1 MFLFLFL
8 LVFIIIVII
17 IIIIIIIISGDDAEI
32 ALSLARARRVAT
44 LQRKQEED
52 YDDAA
57 AKEVLKYI
65 IPKQTI
71 VKSENQE
78 DDLEN
83 AVGADGYR
91 PDGTLVFTNTTE
103 FTTRL
108 QARLNEKARSIAEI
122 AVKEQVL

>member
-1 MFLFLFL
+1 M
-8 LVFIIIVII
+8 
-17 IIIIIIIISGDDAEI
+17 SGDDAEI

-52 YDDAA
+52 YDDDDAA
-57 AKEVLKYI
+57 AKEVLKSI
-65 IPKQTI
+65 IPKQNI

-108 QARLNEKARSIAEI
+108 QARLNEKARAIAEI